1 MEDICLTPNG
11 KLVRASVCP
20 ETPNKKRKR
29 LPDLCPG
36 AHDHIT
42 PSKSQRQRGRLT
54 FQPLSPE
61 YEDEDEEERHLQEEQ
76 FQLRMRRLR
85 CNGSISP
92 LSEPELDQELELELD
107 LGLQGQGSV
116 PLHKAHTQEIN
127 AKVQQGLT
135 LPMHKKATVPQKQ
148 VQVKVQ
154 QQIQIHGKKHT
165 PHHKVMKPT
174 RSILR
179 IAHGSLNYVVSSS
192 RGSVADATI
201 YATEINAT
209 TTTEKM
215 PMVTQPWE
223 KLTIPVNTAIKDKY
237 RRMKAEYFHE
247 ETLDAQ
253 LLEVPDAAI
262 IRGLAFSP
270 STNSD

>member
-1 MEDICLTPNG
+1 M
-11 KLVRASVCP
+11 RASVCP

-29 LPDLCPG
+29 LPDPCPG

-92 LSEPELDQELELELD
+92 LSEPELDQELELELELD

>member
-11 KLVRASVCP
+11 SWCGPAYAPRRPTRSVSGCR
-20 ETPNKKRKR
+20 TV
-29 LPDLCPG
+29 PG
-36 AHDHIT
+36 RSRPHYPVQEPAPARQAHV
-42 PSKSQRQRGRLT
+42 PAAV
-54 FQPLSPE
+54 PE

-270 STNSD
+270 STSSD